1 MIRKARKA
9 KMIKKMLMK
18 KFSRKI
24 ILRVN
29 KGVKMEAWLAR
40 KIS

>member
-1 MIRKARKA
+1 MIRRARKA

-18 KFSRKI
+18 KLSRKI
-24 ILRVN
+24 ILRAN
-29 KGVKMEAWLAR
+29 KGVKMEALLAR

>member
-1 MIRKARKA
+1 MIRRVRKA
-9 KMIKKMLMK
+9 KIIKKMLMK

-24 ILRVN
+24 ILRAN